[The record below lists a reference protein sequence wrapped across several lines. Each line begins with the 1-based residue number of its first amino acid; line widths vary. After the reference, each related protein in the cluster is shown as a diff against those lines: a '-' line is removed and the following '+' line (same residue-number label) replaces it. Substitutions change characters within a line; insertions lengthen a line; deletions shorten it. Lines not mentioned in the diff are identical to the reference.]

1 MTRIRQA
8 PVDDSGP
15 VKVADA
21 DGNVENHLDAKDSIA

>member
-1 MTRIRQA
+1 MTA
-8 PVDDSGP
+8 GP